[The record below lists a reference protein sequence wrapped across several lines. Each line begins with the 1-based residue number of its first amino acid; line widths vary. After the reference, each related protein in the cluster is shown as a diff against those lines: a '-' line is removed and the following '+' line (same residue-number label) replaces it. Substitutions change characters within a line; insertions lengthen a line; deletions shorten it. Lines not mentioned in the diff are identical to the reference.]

1 MAARDR
7 HTYRV
12 RFHNGRQIY
21 EVYVR
26 EVFNSDIYG
35 FVELGKFVFGKPS
48 QMVIDPSEDKLRTE
62 FGGVSRTLVPLHS
75 IIRIDEVKKEG
86 HCEDLGGR
94 RKQHYAVPIC
104 VAGQIEKTSGEHRTN
119 RPLPR

>member
-12 RFHNGRQIY
+12 QFHNGRQIY

-86 HCEDLGGR
+86 IAKISEGDGSNITPFP
-94 RKQHYAVPIC
+94 YA
-104 VAGQIEKTSGEHRTN
+104 
-119 RPLPR
+119 LPDKSKN